1 MKKLI
6 QLFLILFLGLIIFY
20 TYKEYFFTKRIIS
33 NENLEI
39 NMNTDNKNIVQSPE
53 KLNNTIKKLK
63 YEVKL
68 SNNNQYSILA
78 DESEIKYENNVEF
91 VYMKKVFAIFIDEK
105 NKILEIEADNAFF
118 NNQDYNT
125 VFEKNIKIKYLD
137 SIILANK
144 VDLIFTKN
152 KLIIT
157 DNIFYQNKFAK
168 GFADIIKI
176 DLLNKNFEILM
187 HDSKDNIRISLN

>member
-53 KLNNTIKKLK
+53 KLNNIIKKLK

-168 GFADIIKI
+168 GLADIIKI
-176 DLLNKNFEILM
+176 DLLNKNFEIFM
-187 HDSKDNIRISLN
+187 HDSKDNIRITLN

>member
-168 GFADIIKI
+168 
-176 DLLNKNFEILM
+176 
-187 HDSKDNIRISLN
+187 

>member
-78 DESEIKYENNVEF
+78 DESEIKYENNVMF
-91 VYMKKVFAIFIDEK
+91 PFSKKK
-105 NKILEIEADNAFF
+105 K
-118 NNQDYNT
+118 
-125 VFEKNIKIKYLD
+125 
-137 SIILANK
+137 
-144 VDLIFTKN
+144 
-152 KLIIT
+152 
-157 DNIFYQNKFAK
+157 
-168 GFADIIKI
+168 
-176 DLLNKNFEILM
+176 
-187 HDSKDNIRISLN
+187 

>member
-20 TYKEYFFTKRIIS
+20 TYKEYFFTKKITS
-33 NENLEI
+33 NENFEI
-39 NMNTDNKNIVQSPE
+39 DIKADNKNIVQSPE
-53 KLNNTIKKLK
+53 KFNNTIKKLK

-78 DESEIKYENNVEF
+78 DASEIKYENNVEF

-105 NKILEIEADNAFF
+105 NEILTIEADDAFF

-125 VFEKNIKIKYLD
+125 VFKKNIKIKYLD
-137 SIILANK
+137 GIILANK
-144 VDLIFTKN
+144 VDLSFTKN
-152 KLIIT
+152 ELTIT
-157 DNIFYQNKFAK
+157 DNILYQNKFAK
-168 GFADIIKI
+168 GLADIIKI
-176 DLLNKNFEILM
+176 DLINKNFEIFM
-187 HDSKDNIRISLN
+187 YNSKDNIKITLN

>member
-168 GFADIIKI
+168 GLADIIKI
-176 DLLNKNFEILM
+176 DLLNKNFEIFM
-187 HDSKDNIRISLN
+187 YDSKDNIRITLN

>member
-168 GFADIIKI
+168 GLADIIKI

-187 HDSKDNIRISLN
+187 HDSKDNIRITLN

>member
-78 DESEIKYENNVEF
+78 DASEIKYENNVEF

-187 HDSKDNIRISLN
+187 HDSKDNIRITLN

>member
-168 GFADIIKI
+168 GLADIIKI
-176 DLLNKNFEILM
+176 DLLNKNFEIFM
-187 HDSKDNIRISLN
+187 HDSKDNIRITLN